1 MRITQ
6 QRSSIDPAQIAARA
20 EKLKA
25 TLEGLRSQLAQQ
37 PKTVCATPVATPRV
51 QIIDRNPDRPQS
63 LDDMIGQTE
72 IMLQLRLCIAGS
84 QLRNVPLGNVLV
96 SGAPGLGKSSIA
108 QVISAELDI
117 PMIATTGQVLRKVD
131 DVVNLLMGI
140 DGPTVLFVDEAQ
152 GLNKSCAEVLLIAME
167 DHFVDTLGAAGN
179 GTVATRKQLPGLV
192 VVLATTHPG
201 KLTQAMRDRCST
213 ELIMSEYS
221 DEEIAQII
229 QRYWKSRKM
238 QFFKGEDLELARRSR
253 GIPRVAL
260 GLAGRVLDLVAVN
273 GQSAITS
280 GTVAQACAI
289 FRIDAMGL
297 NDVDRKILAALTG
310 PYRSK
315 PIGLDNLAAFLNMEP
330 STIEANEG
338 FLVRSGF
345 VTRTG
350 RGRAATAAA
359 YDFMREA
366 S

>member
-1 MRITQ
+1 MTTATL
-6 QRSSIDPAQIAARA
+6 DNAAIAARA
-20 EKLKA
+20 KTLQDKLA
-25 TLEGLRSQLAQQ
+25 VLRGQLASQ
-37 PKTVCATPVATPRV
+37 PKLEATPVATPTV
-51 QIIDRNPDRPQS
+51 KATIERNPDRPAS
-63 LDDMIGQTE
+63 LDDMIGQTD
-72 IMLQLRLCIAGS
+72 IMLQLRLCIAGA
-84 QLRNVPLGNVLV
+84 QLRGVPLGNVLV

-108 QVISAELDI
+108 QVIAAELDI

-140 DGPTVLFVDEAQ
+140 NGPTVLFLDEAQ

-167 DHFVDTLGAAGN
+167 DHFVDTLGNGMS

-201 KLTQAMRDRCST
+201 RLTQAMRDRCQT

-221 DEEIAQII
+221 DDEIAQII
-229 QRYWKSRKM
+229 QRFWKARKVA
-238 QFFKGEDLELARRSR
+238 FFKNEDLELARRSR

-273 GQSAITS
+273 NQKAITS

-289 FRIDAMGL
+289 FRIDSMGL
-297 NDVDRKILAALTG
+297 NDTDRKILAALTG

-315 PIGLDNLAAFLNMEP
+315 PTGLDNLAAFLNMEP

-338 FLVRSGF
+338 FLVRSGL

-350 RGRAATAAA
+350 RGRAATATA
-359 YDFMREA
+359 YELMEGA